1 MEGLK
6 VGRKNRSFVVPIG
19 PYHPTLKEAEYFK
32 IEVEGERII
41 DADIKVGYT
50 HRGIENIAMHRTYW
64 RDIFLFERVCGICS
78 GVHTNTFC
86 QTVEELVGIE
96 IPERAKYLRT
106 ILLELERIH
115 SHLLWF
121 GVGLHII
128 GFDTLF
134 MHVWRDREIV
144 QDILEML
151 TGNRVNY
158 AYNKFGGVR
167 RDLSPTLA
175 KGINEKLDLVDKALK
190 TLFQELTS
198 DPLIFAR
205 VKDIGILDK
214 NTAKKYCVT
223 GPTARAS
230 SVAIDVRKDDPY
242 DAYDKID
249 WSVSVYDS
257 CDILARVL
265 VRYEE
270 LVEAV
275 KIIRQAIKDLP
286 EGPISVEFDDFP
298 EGIATSRCEAPR
310 GELFYYIKSNGTN
323 IPERV
328 KVRTPSYVNIPSV
341 KPMLIDET
349 IADMPIILASVDP
362 CFSCTDRVTIVDVR
376 KNRKYTVTFEELEQK
391 FRRKR

>member
-1 MEGLK
+1 MKSVKKPFIL
-6 VGRKNRSFVVPIG
+6 PIG
-19 PYHPTLKEAEYFK
+19 PYHPTLKEAEYFRL
-32 IEVEGERII
+32 EVEGERII

-50 HRGIENIAMHRTYW
+50 HRGIENISMHRTFW

-96 IPERAKYLRT
+96 IPERAKYLRV
-106 ILLELERIH
+106 ILLELERLH

-121 GVGLHII
+121 GVGLHLI

-134 MHVWRDREIV
+134 MHVWRDREYV

-158 AYNKFGGVR
+158 AYNRFGGVR
-167 RDLSPTLA
+167 RDVTPSLIQ
-175 KGINEKLDLVDKALK
+175 GINETLDKLDKALSVLL
-190 TLFQELTS
+190 TELTT
-198 DPLIFAR
+198 DPLVFAR
-205 VKDIGILDK
+205 VKDIGILDTP
-214 NTAKKYCVT
+214 TAKKYCVT

-230 SVAIDVRKDDPY
+230 NVPIDVRRDDPY
-242 DAYDKID
+242 AAYDLID
-249 WSVSVYDS
+249 WEVIVNDS

-265 VRYEE
+265 VRYGE
-270 LVEAV
+270 LVESV

-286 EGPISVEFDDFP
+286 EGPIYVEFDEFK

-310 GELFYYIKSNGTN
+310 GELFYYVESNGTN
-323 IPERV
+323 VPERV

-349 IADMPIILASVDP
+349 IADVPIIIASVDP
-362 CFSCTDRVTIVDVR
+362 CFSCTDRVLIVDTR
-376 KNRKYTVTFEELEQK
+376 KNHRYYMTLEELEQK
-391 FRRKR
+391 CRRRRL

>member
-1 MEGLK
+1 MS
-6 VGRKNRSFVVPIG
+6 KNHSFIVPIG
-19 PYHPTLKEAEYFK
+19 PYHPALKEAEYFK
-32 IEVEGERII
+32 LEVEGERII

-50 HRGIENIAMHRTYW
+50 HRGIEKIAMSRTYW

-106 ILLELERIH
+106 IMLELERLH

-158 AYNKFGGVR
+158 GYNKFGGVR
-167 RDLSPTLA
+167 RDLSPALA
-175 KGINEKLDLVDKALK
+175 RGINEKLDSLEKALK
-190 TLFQELTS
+190 VLLQELTS

-205 VKDIGILDK
+205 VKEIGLLHK
-214 NTAKKYCVT
+214 NTAKKYCVV

-230 SVAIDVRKDDPY
+230 SIAIDVRKDDPY
-242 DAYDKID
+242 DAYDKIE
-249 WSVSVYDS
+249 WSISVYDS
-257 CDILARVL
+257 CDVLARVL
-265 VRYEE
+265 VRYDEM
-270 LVEAV
+270 VESV
-275 KIIRQAIKDLP
+275 KIIRQALKDLP
-286 EGPISVEFDDFP
+286 EGPISVEIEEFP
-298 EGIATSRCEAPR
+298 EGIAMSRCEAPR
-310 GELFYYIKSNGTN
+310 GELFYFIKSNGTN

-328 KVRTPSYVNIPSV
+328 KVRTPSYMNIPSV

-349 IADMPIILASVDP
+349 LADVPIILASVDP
-362 CFSCTDRVTIVDVR
+362 CFSCTDRVIVIDSR
-376 KNRKYTVTFEELEQK
+376 KNKEYVVTFEKLEQM
-391 FRRKR
+391 FRRKRR